1 MRQVSLLTDSTAG
14 ISGNLAAELG
24 VTLVPTSYAF
34 AEERFLD
41 SETDWP
47 DFYRRMLADRVSAR
61 TFGVPE
67 ASWRKAFEDALETS
81 EAVISLVTPF
91 DVSPSFTTAVAAML
105 AIRDERPEVR
115 IKVVSPG
122 TASAGLGAL
131 VMSLAGVV
139 GEGAN
144 LEATMSAIEDLE
156 PSCDSLFVPRTI
168 EWLQQAGRLALLEE
182 RLGPIDSGVPIVRTG
197 TRLMGVALAGNQ
209 EEGIQHA
216 IEMVGKRAPN
226 ARAFNASVVHADAA
240 GCAEGAAARLGAR
253 WPLASVSITD
263 LSATY
268 GTQLG
273 PGTVGI
279 GLCQLPERKD

>member
-1 MRQVSLLTDSTAG
+1 MRQVSLVTDSTAG
-14 ISGNLAAELG
+14 ISGDVAAELG

-41 SETDWP
+41 SETVWV
-47 DFYRRMLADRVSAR
+47 DFYRRMRTDSLSAR

-67 ASWRKAFEDALETS
+67 ASWRKAFEDALETG

-105 AIRDERPEVR
+105 AIQDERPGAR

-131 VMSLAGVV
+131 VMSLAAVV
-139 GEGAN
+139 GAGAN
-144 LEATMSAIEDLE
+144 VEATMSAIEDLE
-156 PSCDSLFVPRTI
+156 PSCDSLFVPRTT
-168 EWLQQAGRLALLEE
+168 EWLERAGRLALLAE
-182 RLGPIDSGVPIVRTG
+182 RLGPIDRGVPIVRTG
-197 TRLMGVALAGNQ
+197 TRLIGVALAESQ
-209 EEGIQHA
+209 EEGIEHA
-216 IEMVGKRAPN
+216 IELAGKRALN

-240 GCAEGAAARLGAR
+240 GCAEDAAARLGAR

-279 GLCQLPERKD
+279 GLCRLPERKD